1 MKLHIYI
8 FHNLLLP
15 SSSQVFALIRY
26 TDDPQ
31 KFSIEYSSGPIRR
44 YAATDRDALL
54 CSILDGVRASGNR
67 DICVKMRSSH
77 RGKRLGPLNLPVE
90 EEVESQF
97 LKYVGNTPQGGRG
110 TCSVTLFIIFS
121 IFFSLFF
128 PLIVTPFFFF
138 ALGVRFASAVE
149 SFNSNVGYSG
159 LNHAV
164 TQEVTS

>member
-1 MKLHIYI
+1 M
-8 FHNLLLP
+8 
-15 SSSQVFALIRY
+15 FALIRY

-67 DICVKMRSSH
+67 DICVKMRSSQ

-110 TCSVTLFIIFS
+110 HMLGDSFTIIS
-121 IFFSLFF
+121 IFILFPHCYSF
-128 PLIVTPFFFF
+128 FFFF